1 MFDLFFLFFGMFL
14 ELVLFQICLDLLVS
28 KTFVVFFSLI
38 FGLYIY
44 SVVCVIVG
52 LVCFSVFLN
61 LCFFL
66 EWPRAL

>member
-61 LCFFL
+61 L
-66 EWPRAL
+66 